1 MENSFRAIE
10 EIAKFEQRNEL
21 RNGKFVTLFNTKA
34 VSSLEKEEKEQFF
47 NYLRN
52 RKIKNRF
59 FWVFLSSMLLFAI
72 FANPQVT
79 GNVIFNNNQTA
90 NVVSFTLIGL
100 FIVSLIIIV
109 FVQKRIKELDKKL
122 AHHVELAEKVIK

>member
-1 MENSFRAIE
+1 MENSFRALE

-21 RNGKFVTLFNTKA
+21 RNGKFVTLFNTRA
-34 VSSLEKEEKEQFF
+34 VSSLEKPQKEQFF

-59 FWVFLSSMLLFAI
+59 FWVIMSSILLFAI

-79 GNVIFNNNQTA
+79 GNVIFNNNETA
-90 NVVSFTLIGL
+90 NVVSYGLIGL
-100 FIVSLIIIV
+100 FIASLVIII
-109 FVQKRIKELDKKL
+109 FVQKRIKELDKRL

>member
-1 MENSFRAIE
+1 MENSFRALE

-21 RNGKFVTLFNTKA
+21 RNGKFVTLFNTRA
-34 VSSLEKEEKEQFF
+34 VSSLEKQEKEQFF
-47 NYLRN
+47 NYIRN
-52 RKIKNRF
+52 KKWKNNF

-100 FIVSLIIIV
+100 FIASLVIIV
-109 FVQKRIKELDKKL
+109 FVQKRIKEIDKRL